1 MLSKE
6 EFCSGNFYSVTLK
19 TFSSLIKKECDEFK
33 NILTS
38 SYAISNN
45 LMSVCLS
52 LCEQTDEQFVLGK
65 CIIWKDTKQWPHT
78 LPCVASRVYKHPSAR
93 ADIHTQDLLVSSKP
107 DTMCHRSNYYGG
119 LGCGCGG
126 SGGLGFG
133 RGCGCG
139 GFRRLSFGSGFGGY
153 GCGSGFGS
161 LGSGC
166 CHRPLFFRRCGFSS
180 FYWTL
185 ALVTQHLLPW
195 VDST

>member
-65 CIIWKDTKQWPHT
+65 CII
-78 LPCVASRVYKHPSAR
+78 
-93 ADIHTQDLLVSSKP
+93 
-107 DTMCHRSNYYGG
+107 
-119 LGCGCGG
+119 
-126 SGGLGFG
+126 
-133 RGCGCG
+133 
-139 GFRRLSFGSGFGGY
+139 
-153 GCGSGFGS
+153 
-161 LGSGC
+161 
-166 CHRPLFFRRCGFSS
+166 
-180 FYWTL
+180 
-185 ALVTQHLLPW
+185 
-195 VDST
+195 